1 MSVRNLPEEW
11 QGLKYMTAQW
21 LINYHMA
28 KIQREVYHVFICY
41 KGGLVFVC
49 MSPCLCYGDG
59 EVSQREVT
67 WWNSGWGWI
76 DYRLEW
82 SFHVSAEVIL
92 LQGFIFILT
101 LRSQCSTAV
110 LRAAKTWNKPIPTM
124 QNIKN
129 GMTEI
134 LREVVHDPP
143 QHFWNSISKLL
154 PKGCILSL
162 KRSSF
167 SADFQGK
174 HLVPCIKIFS
184 RIAAQLQALKCS
196 ELPPE

>member
-1 MSVRNLPEEW
+1 MLCRYHLPCLWEILLLPEVW
-11 QGLKYMTAQW
+11 HGLKYMTAQW

-28 KIQREVYHVFICY
+28 KRQREAYHVFICY

-49 MSPCLCYGDG
+49 MSPCLCYGEG

-92 LQGFIFILT
+92 LQGFIFMLT

-110 LRAAKTWNKPIPTM
+110 LRAAKTWNKPIPA
-124 QNIKN
+124 
-129 GMTEI
+129 
-134 LREVVHDPP
+134 
-143 QHFWNSISKLL
+143 FWNAEHKKWNDWDTERSRTWSTSTLL
-154 PKGCILSL
+154 K
-162 KRSSF
+162 
-167 SADFQGK
+167 
-174 HLVPCIKIFS
+174 
-184 RIAAQLQALKCS
+184 
-196 ELPPE
+196 